1 MQSPGHTMEPDG
13 EDRFVVRVDGD
24 LAGYVTQ
31 DPVRPGLWI
40 AEDQKRR
47 FMGRVYQ
54 PEKAATFLAAWFIA
68 GDEA

>member
-1 MQSPGHTMEPDG
+1 MEPDG

-31 DPVRPGLWI
+31 DAKRPGLWI
-40 AEDQKRR
+40 VEDQDRR

-54 PEKAATFLAAWFIA
+54 PEKAAAFLAAWFIS
-68 GDEA
+68 DDHD

>member
-1 MQSPGHTMEPDG
+1 MQSPDHTMEPDA
-13 EDRFVVRVDGD
+13 EDRPVVRVDED

-31 DPVRPGLWI
+31 DLAWPGLWT
-40 AEDQKRR
+40 AEDRKRR